1 MSEPIIVFFQY
12 KENEDCSHW
21 PNKAV
26 LSANVVKCP
35 FCSRR
40 LSPIKECFFII
51 CPGTNSVHGPY
62 SKNNHQL
69 LNGNPQAR
77 VS

>member
-21 PNKAV
+21 PDKAV

-35 FCSRR
+35 FCSRK
-40 LSPIKECFFII
+40 LSPINECSIII
-51 CPGTNSVHGPY
+51 CQGTNSVHGQY
-62 SKNNHQL
+62 NKNNQL